1 METLMSDNVMLK
13 DSGKRQE
20 FNTGSVRDTREGK
33 GRYDLLPPH
42 AIFLVARQFE
52 EGASKYGENNWQKGQ
67 PISRYVDSALRH
79 LFKHMAGEND
89 ERHDVAAAWNIM
101 AMLETQHRIEQDDL
115 PKELNDIC
123 RKRRTLS

>member
-52 EGASKYGENNWQKGQ
+52 EGANKYGENNWQKGQ

>member
-1 METLMSDNVMLK
+1 MSDNVVLK

-79 LFKHMAGEND
+79 LFKHMAGESD

-101 AMLETQHRIEQDDL
+101 AMLETQHMIEQDDL
-115 PKELNDIC
+115 PKELNDIR